1 MSLGEV
7 IKDARL
13 KKNIKQAEIAKEVG
27 ITVQTY
33 IKWEAD
39 ETEPKAS
46 QVVKL
51 GKVLDLSANEICAG
65 KRSYK
70 MNLPSFMVAFSK
82 IQQQASALEL
92 ALSVWETVEDDQT
105 FIDSVR
111 KNANLGL
118 RLKDEDVFDPL
129 GLI

>member
-1 MSLGEV
+1 
-7 IKDARL
+7 
-13 KKNIKQAEIAKEVG
+13 
-27 ITVQTY
+27 
-33 IKWEAD
+33 
-39 ETEPKAS
+39 
-46 QVVKL
+46 
-51 GKVLDLSANEICAG
+51 
-65 KRSYK
+65 
-70 MNLPSFMVAFSK
+70 MVAFSK

-118 RLKDEDVFDPL
+118 RLKDEDIFDPL

>member
-13 KKNIKQAEIAKEVG
+13 KKNMKQAEIAKEVG

-65 KRSYK
+65 KRSY
-70 MNLPSFMVAFSK
+70 
-82 IQQQASALEL
+82 
-92 ALSVWETVEDDQT
+92 
-105 FIDSVR
+105 
-111 KNANLGL
+111 
-118 RLKDEDVFDPL
+118 
-129 GLI
+129 